1 MKATLKD
8 GTQTE
13 VKTGPE
19 WDKVW
24 GLEMLDP
31 DGFGERAKG
40 APKYNALMDEKTYL
54 RCIGKCTCKI
64 HYDGKYSKMMME
76 SWVK

>member
-1 MKATLKD
+1 VTNKD
-8 GTQTE
+8 GTHME

-24 GLEMLDP
+24 GLQMLDP

-40 APKYNALMDEKTYL
+40 APRYGALMDENTYL
-54 RCIGKCTCKI
+54 RCIVSCTCRFDA
-64 HYDGKYSKMMME
+64 DGKFLRMMQ
-76 SWVK
+76 